1 MSNASRIRLL
11 LVPLVAL
18 LAAVAATAVASAAPP
33 TAVSGTVGNTSAT
46 FESVRAVGNN
56 LIIEVSATASY
67 TGSLVGTSTINGR
80 LIVHADGSAS
90 YHDVEVFTGTLNG
103 VSGTITFDLN
113 GYNDSDLAVHATAT
127 ILDATGGLAGL
138 HGVLHEVQTV
148 VLPNGPVG
156 TYSGSIG

>member
-11 LVPLVAL
+11 LLPLVAL
-18 LAAVAATAVASAAPP
+18 LAAVAATAVASAAP

-46 FESVRAVGNN
+46 FESVRPVGDN
-56 LIIEVSATASY
+56 LIIELNATASY

-80 LIVHADGSAS
+80 LIAHADGSAS

-103 VSGTITFDLN
+103 VSGTITFALN